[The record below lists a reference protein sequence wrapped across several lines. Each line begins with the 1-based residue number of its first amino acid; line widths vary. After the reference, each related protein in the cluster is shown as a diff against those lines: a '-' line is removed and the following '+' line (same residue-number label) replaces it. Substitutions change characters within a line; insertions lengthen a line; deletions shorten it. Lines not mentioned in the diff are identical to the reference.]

1 MTLSIYALDSPQSSM
16 ARTILSRPFGGG
28 CASSTSPQR
37 PSQSG
42 SNASAPK
49 GSTACTTAASAPKGS
64 TACTTARRGDQRT
77 TADRGHYAAKP
88 CRDVPAFVGKLQAD
102 TSVAAFLHPDG
113 VLLGRS
119 PPLPVERDRPCRQ
132 DVDDP
137 GERAQDW
144 QKDPRRSCRPAHRRC
159 ARRPRA
165 NGRDPIER
173 TCLSDRLL
181 GAPIGWT
188 AMPDKV
194 RDLEKTAVVQG
205 FRSSFRDWGAT

>member
-1 MTLSIYALDSPQSSM
+1 MWAV
-16 ARTILSRPFGGG
+16 RGGG

-49 GSTACTTAASAPKGS
+49 GSTACTTA
-64 TACTTARRGDQRT
+64 RRGDQRT

-88 CRDVPAFVGKLQAD
+88 YRDVPAFVAK
-102 TSVAAFLHPDG
+102 AASGHEGRSILHPNG
-113 VLLGRS
+113 VLLGQS
-119 PPLPVERDRPCRQ
+119 PQRPVERDRPCRQ
-132 DVDDP
+132 DVDDL
-137 GERAQDW
+137 GEQAQDW

-173 TCLSDRLL
+173 TCLLYRLL

-188 AMPDKV
+188 AMSDKV

-205 FRSSFRDWGAT
+205 FRSSFRD

>member
-1 MTLSIYALDSPQSSM
+1 LHDRS
-16 ARTILSRPFGGG
+16 ARRSTNNRRSRPLCGEALSR
-28 CASSTSPQR
+28 R
-37 PSQSG
+37 PSLRRQ
-42 SNASAPK
+42 
-49 GSTACTTAASAPKGS
+49 AASGHE
-64 TACTTARRGDQRT
+64 RRGI
-77 TADRGHYAAKP
+77 
-88 CRDVPAFVGKLQAD
+88 
-102 TSVAAFLHPDG
+102 LHPNG

-119 PPLPVERDRPCRQ
+119 PPCPVERDRPCRQ

-137 GERAQDW
+137 GEQAQDW

-205 FRSSFRDWGAT
+205 FRSSFRDWGRRDPLFSRRLRDGART